1 MLVPIAMSQTHIDN
15 RRKMEQD
22 QRENLYRHGVL
33 ISNFV
38 EDKFG
43 SDLAQSRSIRT
54 DFTTTAQRF
63 HSQGSSLLNAELPE
77 KKDPL
82 AFQGESVKKEGV
94 EQHLLFGHGPKQE
107 QFQAKEFRTTYELSY
122 DNKVPAHKSIE
133 PHFLPPAPVPKPTA
147 PSADLSAHPRQPK
160 SYHEFT
166 KRCDATF
173 NKIGLRR

>member
-1 MLVPIAMSQTHIDN
+1 
-15 RRKMEQD
+15 MEQD

-43 SDLAQSRSIRT
+43 NDLANSRSIRT
-54 DFTTTAQRF
+54 DFMTTSQRF
-63 HSQGSSLLNAELPE
+63 HSQASSLLNAEVLG
-77 KKDPL
+77 KKDPMK
-82 AFQGESVKKEGV
+82 FEPGEVTKVGV
-94 EQHLLFGHGPKQE
+94 EKQLLFGHGPRQE
-107 QFQAKEFRTTYELSY
+107 QFQSKDFRTTYELSY

-133 PHFLPPAPVPKPTA
+133 PHFIPPAPVPKPTA
-147 PSADLSAHPRQPK
+147 PPADVAAHPRQPK

-173 NKIGLRR
+173 NKTGLRR

>member
-1 MLVPIAMSQTHIDN
+1 MDP
-15 RRKMEQD
+15 D

-33 ISNFV
+33 IANFV

-43 SDLAQSRSIRT
+43 SDIAQSMRNRT

-63 HSQGSSLLNAELPE
+63 HSQGSSLLNADREPQ
-77 KKDPL
+77 KDPL
-82 AFQGESVKKEGV
+82 AFDSEIVKKEGV
-94 EQHLLFGHGPKQE
+94 EQQILFGHGPKQE
-107 QFQAKEFRTTYELSY
+107 QFQSKDFRTTYELSY
-122 DNKVPAHKSIE
+122 DNKIPAQKSIE
-133 PHFLPPAPVPKPTA
+133 PHFIPPAPVPKPTA
-147 PSADLSAHPRQPK
+147 PARDLTAPERKPK